1 MTFSL
6 ISLAVL
12 LIAALVIV
20 IEVVRAI
27 NRGRHKTLVTLAS
40 LFLAL
45 FVSIIV
51 TGFLSKLLAKY
62 MLSFIKSVI
71 DISEF
76 SNKITTTE
84 SILFAYA
91 DAFVAPLIFLFVFI
105 LVRILIAIVIKIVY
119 TVRNNDIDDKRYES
133 EDAPS
138 YKKKPNFVNGLL
150 GALCGFLVM
159 VVCIAP
165 ILGSV
170 KIATKTFKQLN
181 EASETTN
188 VKFKQ
193 NAIKLFENCSNDL
206 VGNVFYYCGGNL
218 VYRSVATSKLND
230 NYFGLKN
237 EIDNTFITAENLLSM
252 NQLLNNIDAATDEEK
267 KMLKNL
273 GRDVDKTET
282 LKSATADVLP
292 VIAKNW
298 LNDEDYEGIK
308 KPKVSKAC
316 ESFFD
321 KMLYVCKSTTPET
334 VGDDLSTLLN
344 VYLIAYEH
352 GVLVSENYKEMIEK
366 AKVSGAFDLIKKE
379 LNKNPRMAGIS
390 VDIDTMGMKS
400 IASALQSFN
409 FENYDILMNDIT
421 SVLNDAI
428 NRDNKE
434 RLDYVT
440 EMTKQYIQQYGIDL
454 GDDVAEEVAQR
465 LVDELVDH
473 RTSVTVEDLKEFWDK
488 YSIKAKGENNANNS
502 GTNNG
507 TNNIVPPIEEPFPP
521 IEFDPDYEPPFDED
535 IFDSTEDG
543 SYEDDTVVDEENNG
557 ETFDETYYDVGFDD
571 GFYY

>member
-193 NAIKLFENCSNDL
+193 NAIRLFENCSNDL

-267 KMLKNL
+267 NMLKNL

-352 GVLVSENYKEMIEK
+352 DVLVSENYKEMIEK

-488 YSIKAKGENNANNS
+488 YSIKAKGENN
-502 GTNNG
+502 G